1 MPSSCEALRF
11 SGRCFSLY
19 SFIGMNRLP
28 VPLFAII
35 AVPSPARPASVV
47 RRPLSIFPDGGVLAA
62 LVDVLLVAL
71 ADIALAAVADGWLLP
86 AAIADVAPV
95 LAVLLPADVL
105 LLVLAALPADVLAA
119 GRRSE

>member
-19 SFIGMNRLP
+19 SFIGMNLLS
-28 VPLFAII
+28 VPLCASI

-47 RRPLSIFPDGGVLAA
+47 RRPLSIFPDGV
-62 LVDVLLVAL
+62 
-71 ADIALAAVADGWLLP
+71 LP
-86 AAIADVAPV
+86 AAVADVAPV
-95 LAVLLPADVL
+95 LAVLLLADVL

>member
-28 VPLFAII
+28 VPLCASI

-47 RRPLSIFPDGGVLAA
+47 RRPLSIFPDGWVLAA

-71 ADIALAAVADGWLLP
+71 ADIALAAVADGWLL
-86 AAIADVAPV
+86 
-95 LAVLLPADVL
+95 LAVVADGWMLLADVL
-105 LLVLAALPADVLAA
+105 LLVLAALLADELAT

>member
-47 RRPLSIFPDGGVLAA
+47 RRPLSIFSDGGVLAALADVA

-71 ADIALAAVADGWLLP
+71 ADVAL
-86 AAIADVAPV
+86 V
-95 LAVLLPADVL
+95 LAVLHADVL
-105 LLVLAALPADVLAA
+105 AVLLPADVLAA

>member
-19 SFIGMNRLP
+19 SFIGMNLLP
-28 VPLFAII
+28 VPLCASI

-47 RRPLSIFPDGGVLAA
+47 RRPLSTFSDGA
-62 LVDVLLVAL
+62 LLVAW
-71 ADIALAAVADGWLLP
+71 AAVADGW
-86 AAIADVAPV
+86 
-95 LAVLLPADVL
+95 VLLADVL

>member
-28 VPLFAII
+28 VLLCASI
-35 AVPSPARPASVV
+35 AVPSPARPARVV
-47 RRPLSIFPDGGVLAA
+47 RRPLSIFPDGVL
-62 LVDVLLVAL
+62 
-71 ADIALAAVADGWLLP
+71 LAAVADVALVLDVLP
-86 AAIADVAPV
+86 AVVADGW
-95 LAVLLPADVL
+95 VL
-105 LLVLAALPADVLAA
+105 LLVLAALLADVLAA

>member
-47 RRPLSIFPDGGVLAA
+47 RRPLSIFPDGVLQA
-62 LVDVLLVAL
+62 V
-71 ADIALAAVADGWLLP
+71 VADGW
-86 AAIADVAPV
+86 
-95 LAVLLPADVL
+95 VLLADVL

>member
-47 RRPLSIFPDGGVLAA
+47 RRPVSIFSDGGV
-62 LVDVLLVAL
+62 LVAL
-71 ADIALAAVADGWLLP
+71 ADVALVLDVLLAAL
-86 AAIADVAPV
+86 ADVAQV
-95 LAVLLPADVL
+95 LAVLLL
-105 LLVLAALPADVLAA
+105 ADVLAA

>member
-28 VPLFAII
+28 VPLCASI

-47 RRPLSIFPDGGVLAA
+47 RRPLSIFPDGWVLAA
-62 LVDVLLVAL
+62 LADVAPLVDVPLVAL
-71 ADIALAAVADGWLLP
+71 
-86 AAIADVAPV
+86 ADVAPV
-95 LAVLLPADVL
+95 LAVLHADVL
-105 LLVLAALPADVLAA
+105 AVLLLALVPVLLAA

>member
-47 RRPLSIFPDGGVLAA
+47 RRPLSIFSDGGVLAA
-62 LVDVLLVAL
+62 LADVAPLVDVPLVAL
-71 ADIALAAVADGWLLP
+71 ADVAL
-86 AAIADVAPV
+86 V
-95 LAVLLPADVL
+95 LAVLHADVL
-105 LLVLAALPADVLAA
+105 AVLLPADVLAA

>member
-35 AVPSPARPASVV
+35 AVPSPARPARVV
-47 RRPLSIFPDGGVLAA
+47 RRPLSTFSDGA
-62 LVDVLLVAL
+62 LLVAL
-71 ADIALAAVADGWLLP
+71 ADVALVLDVLPAAVADGW
-86 AAIADVAPV
+86 
-95 LAVLLPADVL
+95 VLLADE
-105 LLVLAALPADVLAA
+105 LAA

>member
-47 RRPLSIFPDGGVLAA
+47 RRPLSIFPDGWVLAA
-62 LVDVLLVAL
+62 L
-71 ADIALAAVADGWLLP
+71 
-86 AAIADVAPV
+86 ADVAPLVDVLQAALSDVALV
-95 LAVLLPADVL
+95 LALLLLADVL
-105 LLVLAALPADVLAA
+105 LLVLAALLADVLAA

>member
-47 RRPLSIFPDGGVLAA
+47 RRPLSTFSDGGVLAA
-62 LVDVLLVAL
+62 LADVALVLDVLLAAL
-71 ADIALAAVADGWLLP
+71 
-86 AAIADVAPV
+86 ADVAPV
-95 LAVLLPADVL
+95 LAVLHADVL
-105 LLVLAALPADVLAA
+105 AVLLPADVLAA

>member
-1 MPSSCEALRF
+1 MPSSCEALRL

-35 AVPSPARPASVV
+35 AVPSPARPARVV
-47 RRPLSIFPDGGVLAA
+47 RRPLSTFSDGALLAA
-62 LVDVLLVAL
+62 L
-71 ADIALAAVADGWLLP
+71 
-86 AAIADVAPV
+86 ADVAPV
-95 LAVLLPADVL
+95 LAVLLLADVL

>member
-28 VPLFAII
+28 VPLCASI

-47 RRPLSIFPDGGVLAA
+47 RRPVSIFSDGAVLAA
-62 LVDVLLVAL
+62 LADVALVLDVLLAAL
-71 ADIALAAVADGWLLP
+71 ADVAQ
-86 AAIADVAPV
+86 V
-95 LAVLLPADVL
+95 LAVLLPADL
-105 LLVLAALPADVLAA
+105 LAA

>member
-35 AVPSPARPASVV
+35 AVPSPARPARVV

-62 LVDVLLVAL
+62 LADVALVLDVLLAAL
-71 ADIALAAVADGWLLP
+71 
-86 AAIADVAPV
+86 ADVAPV
-95 LAVLLPADVL
+95 LAVLLPVDIL
-105 LLVLAALPADVLAA
+105 LLVFPA

>member
-1 MPSSCEALRF
+1 MPSSCEALRL

-47 RRPLSIFPDGGVLAA
+47 RRPVSIFSDGGVLVA
-62 LVDVLLVAL
+62 LVLDVLLAAL
-71 ADIALAAVADGWLLP
+71 ADVAQ
-86 AAIADVAPV
+86 V
-95 LAVLLPADVL
+95 LAVLLPADE
-105 LLVLAALPADVLAA
+105 LAA

>member
-11 SGRCFSLY
+11 PGRCFSLY
-19 SFIGMNRLP
+19 SFIGINRLP

-47 RRPLSIFPDGGVLAA
+47 RRPLSIFSDGGVLAA
-62 LVDVLLVAL
+62 LADVAPLVDVPLVAL
-71 ADIALAAVADGWLLP
+71 ADVALVLAVLQAAL
-86 AAIADVAPV
+86 ADVALV
-95 LAVLLPADVL
+95 LAVLLLADVL
-105 LLVLAALPADVLAA
+105 VLPA

>member
-19 SFIGMNRLP
+19 SFIGINRLP

-47 RRPLSIFPDGGVLAA
+47 RRPLSIFPDGVLP
-62 LVDVLLVAL
+62 
-71 ADIALAAVADGWLLP
+71 AAVADGWVLL
-86 AAIADVAPV
+86 AALADVALVLAVLHADV
-95 LAVLLPADVL
+95 LAVLLLADEL
-105 LLVLAALPADVLAA
+105 VLAA

>member
-47 RRPLSIFPDGGVLAA
+47 RRPLSIFSDGA
-62 LVDVLLVAL
+62 LLVAL
-71 ADIALAAVADGWLLP
+71 ADGWVLL
-86 AAIADVAPV
+86 ADVA
-95 LAVLLPADVL
+95 
-105 LLVLAALPADVLAA
+105 LVRAALPADVLAA

>member
-35 AVPSPARPASVV
+35 AVPSPARPARVV
-47 RRPLSIFPDGGVLAA
+47 RRPLSIFPDGALAA
-62 LVDVLLVAL
+62 LVDVLLAALADVAPLVDVPLVAL
-71 ADIALAAVADGWLLP
+71 ADVALVLAVLQAAL
-86 AAIADVAPV
+86 ADVAPV
-95 LAVLLPADVL
+95 LAVLLLADVL
-105 LLVLAALPADVLAA
+105 VLLA

>member
-19 SFIGMNRLP
+19 SFIGMNLLP
-28 VPLFAII
+28 VPVCASI

-47 RRPLSIFPDGGVLAA
+47 RRPLSIFPDGVLPAVVA
-62 LVDVLLVAL
+62 DGWVLLVAL
-71 ADIALAAVADGWLLP
+71 ADVALVLAVLLP
-86 AAIADVAPV
+86 TLVPVLLADVAPV
-95 LAVLLPADVL
+95 LAALL
-105 LLVLAALPADVLAA
+105 ADVLAA

>member
-35 AVPSPARPASVV
+35 AVPNPARPASVV
-47 RRPLSIFPDGGVLAA
+47 RRPVSIFSDGGVLAA
-62 LVDVLLVAL
+62 LADVAPLVDVLLVAL
-71 ADIALAAVADGWLLP
+71 ADVALVLDVLLVAL
-86 AAIADVAPV
+86 ADVAPV
-95 LAVLLPADVL
+95 LAVLLPADIL
-105 LLVLAALPADVLAA
+105 LLVFPA

>member
-19 SFIGMNRLP
+19 SFIGMNLLS

-47 RRPLSIFPDGGVLAA
+47 RRPLSIFPDGWVLLA
-62 LVDVLLVAL
+62 LVPVLLADVALVLDVLLVAL
-71 ADIALAAVADGWLLP
+71 AV
-86 AAIADVAPV
+86 VAPV
-95 LAVLLPADVL
+95 LAVLLL
-105 LLVLAALPADVLAA
+105 VLAA

>member
-35 AVPSPARPASVV
+35 AVPSPARPANVV
-47 RRPLSIFPDGGVLAA
+47 RRPVSIFSDGVLPAAVPDGVLPAA
-62 LVDVLLVAL
+62 VVDGWVL
-71 ADIALAAVADGWLLP
+71 LAAVAD
-86 AAIADVAPV
+86 VALV
-95 LAVLLPADVL
+95 LAVLH
-105 LLVLAALPADVLAA
+105 ADVLAA

>member
-19 SFIGMNRLP
+19 SFIGMNLLP
-28 VPLFAII
+28 VPLCASI

-47 RRPLSIFPDGGVLAA
+47 RRPLSIFPDGA
-62 LVDVLLVAL
+62 LP
-71 ADIALAAVADGWLLP
+71 AAVADGWVLQ
-86 AAIADVAPV
+86 AAVADVAPV
-95 LAVLLPADVL
+95 LAVLLLADVL

>member
-35 AVPSPARPASVV
+35 AVPSPARPARVV
-47 RRPLSIFPDGGVLAA
+47 RRPLSIFPDGVLQA
-62 LVDVLLVAL
+62 V
-71 ADIALAAVADGWLLP
+71 VADGW
-86 AAIADVAPV
+86 
-95 LAVLLPADVL
+95 VLLADVL

>member
-28 VPLFAII
+28 VPLCASI

-47 RRPLSIFPDGGVLAA
+47 RRPLSIFPDGA
-62 LVDVLLVAL
+62 L
-71 ADIALAAVADGWLLP
+71 LAAVADGWVLAALVPVLL
-86 AAIADVAPV
+86 ADVAPV
-95 LAVLLPADVL
+95 LAALL
-105 LLVLAALPADVLAA
+105 ADVLAA

>member
-28 VPLFAII
+28 VPLCASI
-35 AVPSPARPASVV
+35 AVPSPARPARVV
-47 RRPLSIFPDGGVLAA
+47 RRPLSTFSDGA
-62 LVDVLLVAL
+62 LLVAL
-71 ADIALAAVADGWLLP
+71 ADVALVLAVLHAD
-86 AAIADVAPV
+86 V
-95 LAVLLPADVL
+95 LAVLLLALVPVL
-105 LLVLAALPADVLAA
+105 LAA

>member
-19 SFIGMNRLP
+19 SFIGMNLLP
-28 VPLFAII
+28 VPLCASI

-47 RRPLSIFPDGGVLAA
+47 RRPLSIFSDGGVLAA
-62 LVDVLLVAL
+62 LVPVLL
-71 ADIALAAVADGWLLP
+71 
-86 AAIADVAPV
+86 ADVALV
-95 LAVLLPADVL
+95 LAVLLLAYV
-105 LLVLAALPADVLAA
+105 LVLPA

>member
-19 SFIGMNRLP
+19 SFIGMNLLP
-28 VPLFAII
+28 VPLCASI

-47 RRPLSIFPDGGVLAA
+47 RRPLSIFPDGALLAA
-62 LVDVLLVAL
+62 LVDVLLAAL
-71 ADIALAAVADGWLLP
+71 ADVALVLDVLQAAVADVALVL
-86 AAIADVAPV
+86 AVLHADV
-95 LAVLLPADVL
+95 LDVLLPADVL
-105 LLVLAALPADVLAA
+105 LLLLAT

>member
-28 VPLFAII
+28 VPLCASI

-47 RRPLSIFPDGGVLAA
+47 RRPLSIFPDGV
-62 LVDVLLVAL
+62 
-71 ADIALAAVADGWLLP
+71 LP
-86 AAIADVAPV
+86 AAVADVAPV
-95 LAVLLPADVL
+95 LAVLLLAYL
-105 LLVLAALPADVLAA
+105 LVLAA